1 MGAGEDTVG
10 VGGCGRWS
18 SGAGGVHCSTYGNFW
33 PGEEKKAASLPPLV
47 TVFPF
52 GTSAGTLTFHTLRD
66 FSSVLFP
73 ICSMLL
79 MMRRVTASEEKKIHQ
94 TFHHCFSKQGTKMKA
109 ESICHLKD
117 LSPLLGIRYSLQTK
131 QACNWKYSSAP
142 VQALL
147 RKCLLFVSAGSYKTV
162 VYTVAPFQEK
172 TLSFANTRKS

>member
-33 PGEEKKAASLPPLV
+33 PGEEKKTASLPPLV

-79 MMRRVTASEEKKIHQ
+79 MMRRVTASEEKKNTSNVSSLLFKTKYKDEGRKHMS
-94 TFHHCFSKQGTKMKA
+94 FERSVSSSWNSLFSANKT
-109 ESICHLKD
+109 
-117 LSPLLGIRYSLQTK
+117 SLQLEI
-131 QACNWKYSSAP
+131 QQCSSSSTA
-142 VQALL
+142 
-147 RKCLLFVSAGSYKTV
+147 
-162 VYTVAPFQEK
+162 
-172 TLSFANTRKS
+172 